1 MTRLTAKD
9 FQPEVLELFDH
20 YVHGELSRRGFL
32 DHAARLTGSA
42 AAAAGLLTALSPVCT
57 GTTSRAHRCA
67 HRHTRTN
74 FCIPQGHDQ
83 VSG

>member
-32 DHAARLTGSA
+32 DHAARLAGSA
-42 AAAAGLLTALSPVCT
+42 AAAAGLLTALSPPM
-57 GTTSRAHRCA
+57 RASSHA
-67 HRHTRTN
+67 HKLLHPPR
-74 FCIPQGHDQ
+74 P
-83 VSG
+83 